1 MNDLHT
7 RPVELLQHLIR
18 FDTTNPPGNEAVLI
32 NWVAGLLE
40 ENGVD
45 SVIVGKS
52 PVRTNLFARLK
63 GRGEAPPLLLYGHV
77 DVVTTADQ
85 TWTHPPFNGEIIDG
99 YVWGRGALD
108 MKGGCAMLISAFLR
122 AKAENLDLAG
132 DLILCLA
139 SDEEAAGAWGVKY
152 LVEEHA
158 ELFGGA
164 KVCLSEFGAFPL
176 YIAGRRFYPI
186 MVTERYVHSLKATIR
201 GAGGHGAMRQTGTAM
216 SRLGRLLSRLDGA
229 RLPVHITPVVR
240 ELVER
245 IAAELDPQAAAGLR
259 ALLDPATTNAVL
271 DTLDAGAARLF
282 DPLLHNTVN
291 PTIVSGGHKINVIP
305 SEIVLRMD
313 GRVLPGIS
321 PEAFMGEVRALIDD
335 DQVILEPNESEPPG
349 TLHDPDMSHFQ
360 MLADVLKAADP
371 SGTPVPYMVSGATD
385 ARVLAQLGIQTY
397 GFLPMNLPPEFNFAA
412 TIHAADERIPVE
424 AVGFGADAIYE
435 AIRRYGSV
443 R

>member
-1 MNDLHT
+1 MNDLYT
-7 RPVELLQHLIR
+7 RPVEILQQLIR

-32 NWVAGLLE
+32 EWVARLLR
-40 ENGVD
+40 ENGIEP
-45 SVIVGKS
+45 VIVGKS
-52 PVRTNLFARLK
+52 PIRTNLFARLK
-63 GRGEAPPLLLYGHV
+63 GRGDAPLLLYGHV

-85 TWTHPPFNGEIIDG
+85 QWTHPPFSGDIIDG

-108 MKGGCAMLISAFLR
+108 MKSGCAMLISAFLR

-132 DLILCLA
+132 DLILCLGA
-139 SDEEAAGAWGVKY
+139 DEEASGTWGVKY
-152 LVEEHA
+152 LVDEHP

-164 KVCLSEFGAFPL
+164 KVCISEFGAFPL
-176 YIAGRRFYPI
+176 YVAGKRFYPI
-186 MVTERYVHSLKATIR
+186 MVTERYVHTLKATIR
-201 GAGGHGAMRQTGTAM
+201 GAGGHGAQRQTGTAM
-216 SRLGRLLSRLDGA
+216 GRLGRLLSRLEVM

-240 ELVER
+240 ALVESV
-245 IAAELDPQAAAGLR
+245 AAELDEPAASGLR
-259 ALLDPATTNAVL
+259 ALLDPARTDAVL
-271 DTLDAGAARLF
+271 SQIDAPAARLF

-291 PTIVSGGHKINVIP
+291 PTMVSGGHKINVIP

-321 PEAFMGEVRALIDD
+321 PETFMDEVRALIDD
-335 DQVILEPNESEPPG
+335 EQIVIEPNEADPPDA
-349 TLHDPDMSHFQ
+349 LIDPDMNHFQ

-385 ARVLAQLGIQTY
+385 ARVLSKLGIQTY

-412 TIHAADERIPVE
+412 TIHAADERIPAG

-435 AIRRYGSV
+435 AIRRYGRV
-443 R
+443 

>member
-1 MNDLHT
+1 MSDMHS
-7 RPVELLQHLIR
+7 RPVEILQHLIR
-18 FDTTNPPGNEAVLI
+18 FDTTNPPGSEAVLI
-32 NWVAGLLE
+32 EWVARLLR
-40 ENGVD
+40 ENGIEP
-45 SVIVGKS
+45 VIVGKS
-52 PVRTNLFARLK
+52 PIRTNLFARLK
-63 GRGEAPPLLLYGHV
+63 GRGDAPPLLLYGHV

-85 TWTHPPFNGEIIDG
+85 TWTHPPFSGDIIDG

-122 AKAENLDLAG
+122 AKAEQLDLAG
-132 DLILCLA
+132 DLILCLGA
-139 SDEEAAGAWGVKY
+139 DEEASGTWGVKY

-158 ELFGGA
+158 EMFGGA

-176 YIAGRRFYPI
+176 YVAGKRFYPI
-186 MVTERYVHSLKATIR
+186 MVTERYVHTLKATIR

-216 SRLGRLLSRLDGA
+216 GRLGRLLSRLEGA

-240 ELVER
+240 ALVEGV
-245 IAAELDPQAAAGLR
+245 AAELDEPAASGLR
-259 ALLDPATTNAVL
+259 ALLDPAQT
-271 DTLDAGAARLF
+271 DAALEQLGTAARLF

-291 PTIVSGGHKINVIP
+291 PTMVSGGHKINVIP

-321 PEAFMGEVRALIDD
+321 PETFMDEVRALIDD
-335 DQVILEPNESEPPG
+335 DQVIIEPNETEPPDA
-349 TLHDPDMSHFQ
+349 LIDPDMTHFQ

-385 ARVLAQLGIQTY
+385 ARVLAKLGIQTY

-435 AIRRYGSV
+435 AIRRYN
-443 R
+443 RA

>member
-1 MNDLHT
+1 MSDMHT
-7 RPVELLQHLIR
+7 RPVEILQQLIR
-18 FDTTNPPGNEAVLI
+18 FDTTNPPGSEAVLI
-32 NWVAGLLE
+32 EWVAGLLRE
-40 ENGVD
+40 YGIEP
-45 SVIVGKS
+45 VIVGRS

-85 TWTHPPFNGEIIDG
+85 SWTHPPFSGDIIDG

-108 MKGGCAMLISAFLR
+108 MKGGCAMLIAAFLR
-122 AKAENLDLAG
+122 ARAENLDLPC
-132 DLILCLA
+132 DLILCLGA
-139 SDEEAAGAWGVKY
+139 DEEVGGAWGVKY
-152 LVEEHA
+152 LVDEHA

-176 YIAGRRFYPI
+176 YVAGKRFYPI
-186 MVTERYVHSLKATIR
+186 MVTERYVHTLKATIR
-201 GAGGHGAMRQTGTAM
+201 GAGGHGAQRQTGTAM
-216 SRLGRLLSRLDGA
+216 GRLGRLLTRMEGA

-240 ELVER
+240 ALVESV
-245 IAAELDPQAAAGLR
+245 AAELDEPDASGLR
-259 ALLDPATTNAVL
+259 ALLDPALT
-271 DTLDAGAARLF
+271 DAALERLGLAARLF

-291 PTIVSGGHKINVIP
+291 PTMVSGGHKINVIP

-321 PEAFMGEVRALIDD
+321 PQTFIEEVRALIDD
-335 DQVILEPNESEPPG
+335 DQVIIEPNETEPPDA
-349 TLHDPDMSHFQ
+349 LIDPDMSHFQ

-385 ARVLAQLGIQTY
+385 ARVLAKLGIQTY
-397 GFLPMNLPPEFNFAA
+397 GFLPMNLPPDFNFAA

-424 AVGFGADAIYE
+424 SLAFGTDAIYE
-435 AIRRYGSV
+435 VIRRYG
-443 R
+443 RA